1 MTSEIIYT
9 GNLRTSATHLYSGT
23 IIETDAPLDNKGL
36 AERYSPTD
44 LVVTA
49 LGSCMLTIMGIAAR
63 THSIPLE
70 GTKVDIKKIM
80 ANDPRRI
87 GEVAVTF
94 HFPNV
99 NYTDKEK
106 KILERAALNCP
117 VYKSLSADLLKTV
130 NFYW

>member
-1 MTSEIIYT
+1 MEWI
-9 GNLRTSATHLYSGT
+9 LRSKRPN
-23 IIETDAPLDNKGL
+23 ENQGL

-44 LVVTA
+44 LVATA